1 MNDIF
6 LTDRI
11 SIISTAYDEWS
22 KLSIPVI
29 RDNRPARV
37 EYKNRIIHDKDG
49 KEVISNMQ
57 VYLKP
62 DEIIKY
68 EDKISIDTVVGVVP
82 QIVGKQF
89 IIKKL
94 DRTHG
99 FNNFAIE
106 VFL

>member
-6 LTDRI
+6 MTDRI

-22 KLSIPVI
+22 KLSTTT
-29 RDNRPARV
+29 RSGRSARV

-49 KEVISNMQ
+49 KEVISDMQ

-62 DEIIKY
+62 DEVIKY
-68 EDKISIDTVVGVVP
+68 EDKISIDTVAGVVP
-82 QIVGKQF
+82 QLVGKQF